1 MRARGHESLLA
12 RAGRAR
18 IAATPEEREAIYRFR
33 WSVYVDELG
42 RKLGRG
48 DPERRWVHDDEDD
61 RPYTTLLYTGS
72 PEEMTGTLRVRH
84 WAAGEVPPA
93 DRRAFSMHLF
103 AGVDELS
110 VCELGRFMI
119 QPDARNRLVFVS
131 LCREAYEVAAAR
143 GLDLAFANCA
153 PRLVPL
159 YVKLG
164 FRPYPGSPIAT
175 PDGVEVPLVMV
186 PADEEHFERVG
197 SFFAPLVA
205 RHYGPGRH
213 PPLSTESYRELLD
226 QGDLPYVTDPAAV
239 WERVQHH
246 LETSGRRGLLEA
258 LEPETVR
265 KLATSGSL
273 LAVPAGEL
281 LTEKGLSQQEMFL
294 VVEGLFEAV
303 DGDRRLGLV
312 GEGEVAGEMAFFGT
326 LGRRSASVRAVS
338 DGRVLVLTRPF
349 LDQLRATDPVC
360 AADLL
365 FHVARVL
372 ADRAV
377 AAIV

>member
-1 MRARGHESLLA
+1 VRAHERLLA
-12 RAGRAR
+12 RAERAR
-18 IAATPEEREAIYRFR
+18 AATTLEEREAIYRFR
-33 WSVYVDELG
+33 WSVYVEELG
-42 RKLGRG
+42 RKLGVG
-48 DPERRWVHDDEDD
+48 DPDRRWVHDAEDD

-72 PEEMTGTLRVRH
+72 LEEMTGTMRVRH
-84 WAAGEVPPA
+84 WAPGEVPPA
-93 DRRAFSMHLF
+93 DRRTFSMQLF
-103 AGVDELS
+103 GGLDELS

-119 QPDARNRLVFVS
+119 KPDARNRLVFVS

-143 GLDLAFANCA
+143 GLDLAFANCV
-153 PRLVPL
+153 PRLVAL

-164 FRPYPGSPIAT
+164 FHPYPGSPIST

-186 PADEEHFERVG
+186 PSDEEHFERVG
-197 SFFAPLVA
+197 SFFASLVS
-205 RHYGPGRH
+205 RYYGPDRR
-213 PPLSTESYRELLD
+213 PPLGTDRYRDLLD
-226 QGDLPYVTDPAAV
+226 RGDLPYLTDPEAV
-239 WERVQHH
+239 WERVQRH
-246 LETSGRRGLLEA
+246 LETSGRHGLLEA

-273 LAVPAGEL
+273 LTVPAGEL

-303 DGDRRLGLV
+303 DGDRRIGLV

-326 LGRRSASVRAVS
+326 SGRRSASVRAVS
-338 DGRVLVLTRPF
+338 DGRVLVLSRPF

-377 AAIV
+377 AAMV